1 MKSFCAVRQHQ
12 GWVTGHLSDME
23 PQDTP
28 SLTLRRRDTFRG
40 GLRLRDPMAKVS
52 FFKRQSTNFT

>member
-40 GLRLRDPMAKVS
+40 GLRLRDPIAKM
-52 FFKRQSTNFT
+52 